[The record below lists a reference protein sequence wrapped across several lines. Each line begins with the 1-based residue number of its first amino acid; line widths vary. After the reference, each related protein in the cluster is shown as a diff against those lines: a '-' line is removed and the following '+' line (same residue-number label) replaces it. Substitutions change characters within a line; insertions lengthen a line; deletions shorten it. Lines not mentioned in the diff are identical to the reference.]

1 MLTYEEKQA
10 RQAAFE
16 RAVIEARASDA
27 APTCPLT
34 RDACAGR
41 TCACAMRTDVGWIC
55 GLTSSRKGARAR
67 VVDFD
72 ADALTKSE
80 NRLTA
85 LTYIERGCLH
95 A

>member
-34 RDACAGR
+34 REGCEGR
-41 TCACAMRTDVGWIC
+41 SCACAMRVDVGWIC
-55 GLTSSRKGARAR
+55 GLTHSRSKARAR
-67 VVDFD
+67 VADVD
-72 ADALTKSE
+72 ADALAKSE
-80 NRLTA
+80 NRLIA
-85 LTYIERGCLH
+85 LTYMERGCLY

>member
-16 RAVIEARASDA
+16 RAVMDARASDA

-41 TCACAMRTDVGWIC
+41 TCACAMRTGMGWIC
-55 GLTSSRKGARAR
+55 GLTRNHKDARAR
-67 VVDFD
+67 VVDVD
-72 ADALTKSE
+72 ADALLKGE
-80 NRLTA
+80 NRLAA
-85 LTYIERGCLH
+85 LTYMERGCLY